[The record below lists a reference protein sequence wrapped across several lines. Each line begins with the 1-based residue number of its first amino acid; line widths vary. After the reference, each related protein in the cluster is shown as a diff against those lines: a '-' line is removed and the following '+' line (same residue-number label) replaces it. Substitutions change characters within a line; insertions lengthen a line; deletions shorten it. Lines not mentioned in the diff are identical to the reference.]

1 MGSSIF
7 QMSTEHLYGTLLPNC
22 EFLLDGPR
30 HYVCY
35 HRTEQ
40 IIVACWNDETDSWSS
55 GIDRRDLDGLSFSSP
70 RLFEETVFSSEDPEK
85 LQKKANLNE
94 CLVHGISV
102 GSEKKVV
109 AQISPDQALEIN
121 FDSKKW
127 NEALLGNS
135 MSFLEVVHDEYS
147 KAGTAEPY
155 EYEIYIAKHWVTI
168 HLEDPDDSWFDFD
181 IFEGNLKDL
190 KGYYT

>member
-40 IIVACWNDETDSWSS
+40 IIVACWNDETDSWSA

-70 RLFEETVFSSEDPEK
+70 RLFEKTVFSSKDPEK

-94 CLVHGISV
+94 CLVHGISA

-147 KAGTAEPY
+147 KAGIAAPY